1 MNGGIDRV
9 ELVEFGTF
17 SEAKFAAIEAHD
29 RFWRDA
35 AAQKNKAH
43 LISLARKR
51 VKSFA
56 ATRGREDEAHPF
68 VDFNLLPDK
77 VLKPLLAVDEQERQ
91 LKEILQHKEWR
102 EKKVR

>member
-1 MNGGIDRV
+1 M
-9 ELVEFGTF
+9 
-17 SEAKFAAIEAHD
+17 EAHD
-29 RFWRDA
+29 QFWREV

-51 VKSFA
+51 VKLFA

-68 VDFNLLPDK
+68 VDFNLLPTK
-77 VLKPLLAVDEQERQ
+77 ILKPLLAVDEQERQ